1 MLVAGKEEANTLS
14 TLHGIANCAKNG
26 TTRKIVSSNRCQMM
40 QRRPQLLLGK
50 FRTLFIFR
58 KENST
63 LEMNVSHFE
72 VLHWQQW
79 KPSASATGHRLILSA
94 DEQKI
99 ESATVKVFSVF
110 FGIFHQNLLM
120 LCA

>member
-1 MLVAGKEEANTLS
+1 MLTHLVHCTESRIVRKTGKQKKLYPPTDISIWLQ
-14 TLHGIANCAKNG
+14 C
-26 TTRKIVSSNRCQMM
+26 
-40 QRRPQLLLGK
+40 RPQLLLAK

-58 KENST
+58 NKNFT

-79 KPSASATGHRLILSA
+79 KPSASSTGHRLILLA
-94 DEQKI
+94 DQQRI